1 MNCKACLE
9 LITDLA
15 RHHLVDA
22 RERDDAIEHINACEL
37 CAATLERER
46 ALQAVLLAVKH
57 EDIALEAPRNIRANL
72 QSAFRTQ
79 QANVVV
85 TGPVRMR
92 VGVAGLAAAAVLML
106 AVAAVSYWNYSRTP
120 SEISRVQPPHAAA
133 TPDKGVAP
141 VPLERKVVVPT
152 RDRMTKRKLRRD
164 RGVVASN
171 YNQGTVT
178 SELGEFRPVRMGN
191 ELATEF
197 IPLRETRGLPPSE
210 SGQVIRIEM
219 PRSALS
225 YFGFSMASE
234 QPGQKVKAD
243 VLMADDGLAR
253 AIRFVK

>member
-1 MNCKACLE
+1 MNCSECIE

-15 RHHLVDA
+15 RRDLVDA
-22 RERDDAIEHINACEL
+22 RERDDAIEHMSTCEP

-46 ALQAVLLAVKH
+46 ALQAVLLAVKD
-57 EDIALEAPRNIRANL
+57 EDIALEAPREIRANL

-79 QANVVV
+79 EPVVVV
-85 TGPVRMR
+85 TKPVRMR
-92 VGVAGLAAAAVLML
+92 FGVAGLAAAAVLTL
-106 AVAAVSYWNYSRTP
+106 AVAAASYWSSSRTP
-120 SEISRVQPPHAAA
+120 SEVSKVEPPHASA
-133 TPDKGVAP
+133 TPDRGFAP
-141 VPLERKVVVPT
+141 VPPVREVVVPAKN
-152 RDRMTKRKLRRD
+152 RMTKHKVRSER
-164 RGVVASN
+164 VVASTS
-171 YNQGTVT
+171 YQATVT

-219 PRSALS
+219 PRSALA

-253 AIRFVK
+253 AIRFVR